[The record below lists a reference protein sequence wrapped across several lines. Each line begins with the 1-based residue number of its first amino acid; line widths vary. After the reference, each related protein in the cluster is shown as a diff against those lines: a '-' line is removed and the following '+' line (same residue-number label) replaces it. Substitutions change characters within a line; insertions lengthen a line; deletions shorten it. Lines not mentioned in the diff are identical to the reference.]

1 MKFHNILLAAF
12 LAASPSIKALDHH
25 GITHPDSD
33 SSRFILIK
41 NNVPAKILIDDSED
55 SAVRIAAANLSKDF
69 GRVCGIDAII
79 TPVSPMSG
87 VLS

>member
-1 MKFHNILLAAF
+1 MESRIPIPIL
-12 LAASPSIKALDHH
+12 
-25 GITHPDSD
+25 PDSF
-33 SSRFILIK
+33 SL